1 MNAKSRLSV
10 KYAKSVIEVNTIFA
24 KMMENPRSDE
34 YALLQKTK
42 MENPGFT
49 VSRRQIKSNP
59 KKDTYKGLT
68 YEYMKKY
75 IKLHETK
82 EEAEKVIAYLEDQI
96 LISKCHSQRLRYPT
110 IKKWFLA
117 KYPEVAKFGID
128 ETEDQDN
135 KQDEAQ
141 TAETKNQ
148 NAVPASEVPYIND
161 VQTPAVNMLQ

>member
-1 MNAKSRLSV
+1 MNPKSRLSV
-10 KYAKSVIEVNTIFA
+10 KYAKSVIEVNTICA

-34 YALLQKTK
+34 YELLQKIK

-96 LISKCHSQRLRYPT
+96 LISKCHGQRLRYPT

-117 KYPEVAKFGID
+117 KYPEVAQFGID

>member
-1 MNAKSRLSV
+1 MNAKSKLLV
-10 KYAKSVIEVNTIFA
+10 KYAEGVIEMNTTFA
-24 KMMENPRSDE
+24 KEMRNPLSDE

-117 KYPEVAKFGID
+117 KYPEVAEFGMPSSELMKPKTRTTSRTKHRPPKPRTRMRFLQAKFPISMMFRLP
-128 ETEDQDN
+128 Q
-135 KQDEAQ
+135 
-141 TAETKNQ
+141 
-148 NAVPASEVPYIND
+148 
-161 VQTPAVNMLQ
+161 

>member
-1 MNAKSRLSV
+1 MNPKSRLSV

-34 YALLQKTK
+34 YELLQKIK

-96 LISKCHSQRLRYPT
+96 LISKCHGQRLRYPT

-135 KQDEAQ
+135 EQDEAQ

>member
-34 YALLQKTK
+34 YELLQKIK

-96 LISKCHSQRLRYPT
+96 LISKCHGQRLRYPT

-135 KQDEAQ
+135 EQDEAQ